1 MPLGGGPIDERRHTL
16 HNYGTGMKRR
26 QKRDELL
33 AGVLPAEDCITTFI
47 LTMYM
52 EAMLPKVNSNQRNF
66 LHDDLR
72 R

>member
-1 MPLGGGPIDERRHTL
+1 MSVGTRL

-26 QKRDELL
+26 EKHDELL
-33 AGVLPAEDCITTFI
+33 AGVRLAEDGLPMFI

-52 EAMLPKVNSNQRNF
+52 EAMLPKVNSNQRDS
-66 LHDDLR
+66 LHDGLR